1 MKGFIVLW
9 WEGKENSPHEIAM
22 KYCEDLMNQ
31 SKDIHNLINKQAL
44 KNIENNCLRLKSII
58 DTIWRWTFQ
67 SYPFRGHNESRDSK
81 NQGYFIEL
89 LKLLVRK

>member
-1 MKGFIVLW
+1 MKRFIVLC

-58 DTIWRWTFQ
+58 DTI
-67 SYPFRGHNESRDSK
+67 
-81 NQGYFIEL
+81 
-89 LKLLVRK
+89 

>member
-1 MKGFIVLW
+1 
-9 WEGKENSPHEIAM
+9 
-22 KYCEDLMNQ
+22 
-31 SKDIHNLINKQAL
+31 LINKQAL

>member
-1 MKGFIVLW
+1 MMGFIVLC

-31 SKDIHNLINKQAL
+31 SKDIHNSVNKQAL

-58 DTIWRWTFQ
+58 DTI
-67 SYPFRGHNESRDSK
+67 
-81 NQGYFIEL
+81 
-89 LKLLVRK
+89 